1 MVVMEGLGRENVP
14 RPMAGRDWKFEGRG
28 IEGIKEDGE
37 RERVGLGKDIFG
49 RGGGG
54 WLVCEDWRNF
64 NAERVQTEAPSW
76 EWRGGIVGK

>member
-14 RPMAGRDWKFEGRG
+14 RPMAGRGWKFEGS
-28 IEGIKEDGE
+28 KEDGE

-64 NAERVQTEAPSW
+64 NAERVQAKALSW